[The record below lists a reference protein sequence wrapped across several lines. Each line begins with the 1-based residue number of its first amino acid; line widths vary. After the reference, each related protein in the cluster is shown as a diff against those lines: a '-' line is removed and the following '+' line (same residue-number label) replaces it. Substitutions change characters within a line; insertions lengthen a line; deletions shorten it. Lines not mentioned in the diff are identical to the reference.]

1 MQDGKVGEVA
11 QQLQFIYLAMKYGVG
26 HEQRN
31 LFRLDQKPQKAK
43 KHLQMRIQICLRR
56 SPKKIAMWSS
66 EKRKILAIKLSL
78 WSVQLLVLLWSV
90 QLLVLLLVQLLV
102 LLLFSKICHQHLHLF
117 NQLLVK
123 ALARSPGTTSVC
135 FSVLTVND
143 EHRRRGFKIK
153 RRT

>member
-1 MQDGKVGEVA
+1 MQDDKVEEAA
-11 QQLQFIYLAMKYGVG
+11 QQLQVIYLAVKYGVG

-31 LFRLDQKPQKAK
+31 LFRLVQKLQKAK
-43 KHLQMRIQICLRR
+43 KHLQMRIQIWLRR
-56 SPKKIAMWSS
+56 SPKKITMWSS
-66 EKRKILAIKLSL
+66 EKRKILAMKL
-78 WSVQLLVLLWSV
+78 LLWSV

-102 LLLFSKICHQHLHLF
+102 LLLFRKICHRHLHLF
-117 NQLLVK
+117 NHLLVK
-123 ALARSPGTTSVC
+123 AVARSPGTTSVC